1 VLWIAASL
9 LLALPW
15 CLPGPPAIALAL
27 TAVPPL
33 GIIGVANPLTAA
45 GLLFPGTAW
54 FGLAFT
60 ALLPSLVIAWPK
72 PTLAFAALAFCTT
85 NAVYREPT
93 PPLSWATV
101 DAEFGDV
108 RDPNDFAAEFR
119 AAEFVQSAAM
129 NTDARV
135 LVFPEMVVTRWTEAT
150 EAFWEPTLLK
160 LAEQRRTLIVGAGLP
175 MGNTRD
181 YRNALVVAGAEK
193 QQFFQRIPLP
203 WVMWNPIATKDRVP
217 LRLRGPAILTVAGE
231 RAAPLICYEQ
241 LIPWPILTAALDRP
255 SVVLATT
262 RRFRS
267 SRNRASCS
275 GAAYFEFPFCPQQ
288 TGRSRRPERIKGT
301 HVRRTP

>member
-1 VLWIAASL
+1 
-9 LLALPW
+9 
-15 CLPGPPAIALAL
+15 
-27 TAVPPL
+27 
-33 GIIGVANPLTAA
+33 
-45 GLLFPGTAW
+45 
-54 FGLAFT
+54 
-60 ALLPSLVIAWPK
+60 
-72 PTLAFAALAFCTT
+72 
-85 NAVYREPT
+85 
-93 PPLSWATV
+93 
-101 DAEFGDV
+101 
-108 RDPNDFAAEFR
+108 
-119 AAEFVQSAAM
+119 
-129 NTDARV
+129 
-135 LVFPEMVVTRWTEAT
+135 MVVTRWTEAT
-150 EAFWEPTLLK
+150 EAFWEPTLRK

-175 MGNTRD
+175 IGNTRD